1 MFRKDGDKVRLFW
14 VGEMTGEMA
23 DEGKDPRGGV
33 DLAPLWNILDMT
45 PEGRGTDWYPK
56 LSY

>member
-1 MFRKDGDKVRLFW
+1 M
-14 VGEMTGEMA
+14 EMT
-23 DEGKDPRGGV
+23 DDGKDPRGGV
-33 DLAPLWNILDMT
+33 DLAPMWNVLDMT